1 MSAGPGRAGPGRGAG
16 VCAVAALAGAAAGR
30 GGRRGAGAGAAR
42 RAGGRARARAR
53 LPARVPGGDHAAPL
67 RHRRWRGRQCA
78 RALRPLP
85 PPHAARGALFL
96 ARSYTLLGQHNFGCA
111 GRAATWCFRQFS
123 MSSEPTCS
131 RLSGGSPICTCGR
144 TRSDGQHAVHN
155 KSITKADGMRVPD
168 LSRRCIVRSQPH
180 GHALALEGFAVHFCC
195 ACACWR
201 AHATAGAEAG
211 GPLGALAA
219 RLLAAHLEGR
229 LVAQLLANLGG
240 AAPGADAAPGTQGA
254 PRRGDCLAAARMR
267 GRPAPGAGRPELG
280 ARRRQAHAQLAPG
293 FAGCSCETGMLEV
306 PCPIAAS

>member
-1 MSAGPGRAGPGRGAG
+1 MVGLVSAGPGRAGPGRGAG
-16 VCAVAALAGAAAGR
+16 VRAAAALAGAAAGR

-131 RLSGGSPICTCGR
+131 RLSGGSPICTNGR
-144 TRSDGQHAVHN
+144 TRSGGQHASAQQEHH
-155 KSITKADGMRVPD
+155 KSRWHEGA
-168 LSRRCIVRSQPH
+168 RSQP
-180 GHALALEGFAVHFCC
+180 ALHRAFSTAWPR
-195 ACACWR
+195 AC
-201 AHATAGAEAG
+201 
-211 GPLGALAA
+211 P
-219 RLLAAHLEGR
+219 
-229 LVAQLLANLGG
+229 
-240 AAPGADAAPGTQGA
+240 
-254 PRRGDCLAAARMR
+254 
-267 GRPAPGAGRPELG
+267 
-280 ARRRQAHAQLAPG
+280 
-293 FAGCSCETGMLEV
+293 
-306 PCPIAAS
+306 